1 MTLFTLF
8 FTYMFHK
15 TLVNIKNY
23 LMLEKN
29 NFEKKKKKF
38 SKFFWCRSD
47 IDLN

>member
-23 LMLEKN
+23 LMFELDKN
-29 NFEKKKKKF
+29 SASSSGAEVTL
-38 SKFFWCRSD
+38 
-47 IDLN
+47 I